1 MPMANKRRKGD
12 EERPPMA
19 DGMLDPLDNFVGR
32 FRMMCGGDHVMV
44 GPPGGCTDDPKV
56 SMDRQV
62 IQVIGPARGMTL
74 GLCASNWYF
83 DVPHSLPSHERHKFM
98 RDMQA
103 MLAGLLN
110 RDFATVEIASY
121 SSIIEFA
128 RAVEARWPCPQAT
141 ATRERLEAR
150 QPRDEGQERRRR
162 VSV

>member
-12 EERPPMA
+12 EERLPMA
-19 DGMLDPLDNFVGR
+19 DGIVDPLDNFVGR

-44 GPPGGCTDDPKV
+44 GPPGGCADDPKV

-62 IQVIGPARGMTL
+62 IQVIGPARGMTQA
-74 GLCASNWYF
+74 LCASNWYF
-83 DVPHSLPSHERHKFM
+83 DVPRSLPERHHFM

-103 MLAGLLN
+103 LLAGLLN

-150 QPRDEGQERRRR
+150 QPQDEGQERRRR